1 MGKTGEGTGRKT
13 AAVPLSGGDRSPGIC
28 WGGVKNARSWIA
40 RGWSARSERPGSGAR
55 CSSGIEHGTSKDGS
69 DAGDRESVG
78 WLRLGL
84 APRTRSLE
92 PEERWM
98 GSAALRARQSR
109 RVASVRWLGGSVP
122 WLWRLGRSVG
132 ALRGMARCIRR
143 LGQSVAD
150 WVEAPAISAGL
161 HLTIGVHPRNAS
173 IGMCARL
180 APLVAGRGRLPWRPT
195 NAPVSRPYRGS

>member
-28 WGGVKNARSWIA
+28 WRSKNARSWIA
-40 RGWSARSERPGSGAR
+40 RGWSVRSERPGSGER
-55 CSSGIEHGTSKDGS
+55 CSTGIEHGTSKDGS

-92 PEERWM
+92 PVERWM
-98 GSAALRARQSR
+98 GSAALRARPSR
-109 RVASVRWLGGSVP
+109 RVASIRWLVGSAP
-122 WLWRLGRSVG
+122 WLWRLGRGVG
-132 ALRGMARCIRR
+132 ALRRMARCIRR

-150 WVEAPAISAGL
+150 WVEAPAISAGASYRL
-161 HLTIGVHPRNAS
+161 SAVAPGRPASVGRYRFAFLLAGVSAS
-173 IGMCARL
+173 AHR
-180 APLVAGRGRLPWRPT
+180 R
-195 NAPVSRPYRGS
+195 